1 MAHFSFNIKLCEAIC
16 YFSATE
22 LISTCCQEDTLKNY
36 LSLEWENFFV
46 SGKSYSVIK
55 CFWKKTQL
63 YDNTIKGNKSD
74 IVLLESCLGKLP
86 VGISKANRILRTT
99 IERSKNQ

>member
-1 MAHFSFNIKLCEAIC
+1 MARFSFNIKLCEAIC

-46 SGKSYSVIK
+46 SGKSYS
-55 CFWKKTQL
+55 
-63 YDNTIKGNKSD
+63 SD
-74 IVLLESCLGKLP
+74 KMLLEK
-86 VGISKANRILRTT
+86 ISSTT
-99 IERSKNQ
+99 IQ